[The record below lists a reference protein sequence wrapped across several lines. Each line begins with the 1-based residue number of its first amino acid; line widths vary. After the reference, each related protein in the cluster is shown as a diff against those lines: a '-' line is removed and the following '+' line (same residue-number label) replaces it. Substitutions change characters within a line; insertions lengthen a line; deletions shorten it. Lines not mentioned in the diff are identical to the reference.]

1 MAARA
6 WSRWITAAA
15 MAAAV
20 HGAAATAR
28 AHSGGQPGGGCNGC
42 HGPGDYA
49 ISATASPASFDPGD
63 EVTVTVTFAAAG
75 ASEGGI
81 FVSSNAGS
89 MSTLGGEGL
98 AEVAQGLTHSAP
110 KSTAGGAVSFSFA
123 WKAPSSPGAVR
134 FEVWTVAA
142 NGNGSSSGDK
152 AGEADFDFVYGC
164 APATYYR
171 DLDGDGFGRDSD
183 TMVHCAGTAPAGYV
197 ADGADCNDNNQDVF
211 PGATEVCNDKDDD
224 CDEIV
229 DEDAVPLDLYLDEDG
244 DGYYGNA
251 EKDLGVQG
259 VGCVP
264 AQGLAGYP
272 GDCQPTIAEINPG
285 AEEVCNLFDDDC
297 DGDYDEKVR
306 PRCGVGWCERESE
319 TCDPAGCTPGEP
331 QPERC
336 NLFDDDCD
344 ENVDEGPTCD
354 GGQTCVAGECLEDG
368 AAAGS
373 GSGAG
378 AGASG
383 HADGGASD
391 GGCSVGERP
400 SSAFAAGLAAVVM
413 IGVWRARRRQHRR
426 ICVGGAC
433 PGCSY

>member
-1 MAARA
+1 MPARA
-6 WSRWITAAA
+6 RCRWIAAAA

-20 HGAAATAR
+20 SGAAATAR
-28 AHSGGQPGGGCNGC
+28 AHSAGQPSGGCNGC
-42 HGPGDYA
+42 HGPGDYT
-49 ISATASPASFDPGD
+49 ISASTSPSSFGPGD
-63 EVTVTVTFAAAG
+63 EVTVTVTFGTAG
-75 ASEGGI
+75 ASKGGI

-89 MSTLGGEGL
+89 MSTLGGQGL
-98 AEVAQGLTHSAP
+98 AEVAQGLTHSSP
-110 KSTAGGAVSFSFA
+110 KSMSGGAVSFSFA
-123 WKAPSSPGAVR
+123 WKAPSAAGAVR
-134 FEVWTVAA
+134 FGVWTVAA

-183 TMVHCAGTAPAGYV
+183 TMLHCTDITPDGYV

-211 PGATEVCNDKDDD
+211 PGAIEVCNDKDDD
-224 CDEIV
+224 CDETI

-244 DGYYGNA
+244 DGYYSSA
-251 EKDLGVQG
+251 EKELGVQA

-264 AQGLAGYP
+264 ADGLAGYP

-297 DGDYDEKVR
+297 DGDFDEKVR

-319 TCDPAGCTPGEP
+319 TCDLDGCTPGEP
-331 QPERC
+331 QPETC

-344 ENVDEGPTCD
+344 ENADEGKTCD
-354 GGQTCVAGECLEDG
+354 GELTCVAGECIEGG
-368 AAAGS
+368 AGAGS
-373 GSGAG
+373 GGSGAG
-378 AGASG
+378 ASGA
-383 HADGGASD
+383 ADGGGGSE

-400 SSAFAAGLAAVVM
+400 SSVPAAGLAAVVM
-413 IGVWRARRRQHRR
+413 VGGWRARRRRGR
-426 ICVGGAC
+426 
-433 PGCSY
+433 S